1 MNEMRVVVVMLSF
14 VAFVASAS
22 AQSGRAQPTPTPT
35 PEEETVRIATEEVK
49 VNVLAFDESGQ
60 FVADVQPSD
69 LVITDNDILH
79 QATSLRRIPA
89 NVLIVMDTG
98 GELRSVKT
106 LERTRDV
113 ARNLVQALR
122 PEDAVAV
129 MQYAD
134 NAEVVLEWTTDRKA
148 LGEAISNT
156 DFGRRSAFTSAIR
169 LATELLMKNPADN
182 RHMVLITD
190 GTDSFADRNAIAAA
204 FRDIL
209 ATNINVH
216 VMSFT
221 RLESIDIEPRTKAI
235 SNSPPPRAMPPE
247 IAAQL
252 PNGAR
257 DIAQAP
263 KIGPTVIVDRKH
275 LNTMRERQADLEASE
290 VDLIALAENTNGTI
304 VVPEILE
311 ELETK
316 PATIARMI
324 DSSYVLTYTPKVS
337 LIENAGIRRIEVTS
351 RRPGLVVEA
360 RRKLLP
366 ARAVSQ

>member
-1 MNEMRVVVVMLSF
+1 MNELRLIATIF
-14 VAFVASAS
+14 AFLAFVGSMT
-22 AQSGRAQPTPTPT
+22 AQSGRVQPTPTPV
-35 PEEETVRIATEEVK
+35 PEDETVRVVTEEVK

-60 FVADVQPSD
+60 FVSDVQLTD
-69 LVITDNDILH
+69 LVVTDNDILH
-79 QATSLRRIPA
+79 QATSLRRLPA

-106 LERTRDV
+106 LERTRDI
-113 ARNLVQALR
+113 ARSLVQALR
-122 PEDAVAV
+122 PEDSIAV

-134 NAEVVLEWTTDRKA
+134 DADIVSEWTTDRDQIA
-148 LGEAISNT
+148 EAVRKT
-156 DFGRRSAFTSAIR
+156 KFGRRSAFTSAIK
-169 LATELLMKNPADN
+169 LATEFLMENPVDN

-190 GTDSFADRNAIAAA
+190 GTDSFADRNGIAAA

-209 ATNINVH
+209 ATDINVH
-216 VMSFT
+216 VLSFT
-221 RLESIDIEPRTKAI
+221 RLESIDIDPRTKAI

-247 IAAQL
+247 VAAQL
-252 PNGAR
+252 PNGVR

-275 LNTMRERQADLEASE
+275 LKTMRQRKADLEASE
-290 VDLIALAENTNGTI
+290 VDLIALAENTNGTVI
-304 VVPEILE
+304 VPEMLE

-324 DSSYVLTYTPKVS
+324 DSSYVLTYTPKVP
-337 LIENAGIRRIEVTS
+337 LIENSGIRRIEVTS

-366 ARAVSQ
+366 AQPVSQ